1 MDEWPGKSESRRAA
15 PIDEQRCVIKF
26 EITDFNET
34 RVTIVFICLKEIAY
48 GNRLP
53 NEIIALEF
61 SKWNDARQE
70 TL

>member
-1 MDEWPGKSESRRAA
+1 MRY
-15 PIDEQRCVIKF
+15 KF
-26 EITDFNET
+26 EITDLNET